1 MKFFFPK
8 QPKFNDYFRELNDC
22 VKEITGLFTDM
33 DFTSGIEERWRKA
46 EAIEHRA
53 DDMVC
58 QIICELDKTF
68 ITPFDRED
76 IYSLAEE
83 MDEIIDL
90 TEKVFHN
97 IYLYGITEKE
107 DFMDQFVGLITDA
120 CVILD
125 RLVLK
130 CFQDRVDTKNIER
143 RAARIQA
150 LEDKGDLVFR
160 NALAAIFE
168 KGKNNPLLV
177 IKWKDIVSDLEEII
191 DTYNHVGRS
200 IVRIMVKST

>member
-8 QPKFNDYFRELNDC
+8 QPRFNDYFRDLNAC
-22 VKEITGLFTDM
+22 VKEVTSLFSGM
-33 DFTSGIEERWRKA
+33 DFSSGIEERWRKA
-46 EAIEHRA
+46 EEIEHRA
-53 DDMVC
+53 DDIVC
-58 QIICELDKTF
+58 RIIGELDKTF

-76 IYSLAEE
+76 IYSLADE

-97 IYLYGITEKE
+97 IFLYGIIEKE
-107 DFMDQFVGLITDA
+107 DFMDQFVELITDA
-120 CVILD
+120 CAILD

-130 CFQDRVDTKNIER
+130 CFQERVDTKNIEK
-143 RAARIQA
+143 RATRIQA

-160 NALAAIFE
+160 NALAMIFD
-168 KGKNNPLLV
+168 KGKNDPLLV
-177 IKWKDIVSDLEEII
+177 VKWKDVISDLEEII